1 MGHLTS
7 AAHTARPYRFRW
19 NDCNYQSLSNRNPL
33 TFLSFFQELFSEMD
47 NYFASKNQVSVVLY
61 TDKKEN

>member
-1 MGHLTS
+1 MNFLENFPICFLGLPNPMGHLTS

-33 TFLSFFQELFSEMD
+33 
-47 NYFASKNQVSVVLY
+47 
-61 TDKKEN
+61 